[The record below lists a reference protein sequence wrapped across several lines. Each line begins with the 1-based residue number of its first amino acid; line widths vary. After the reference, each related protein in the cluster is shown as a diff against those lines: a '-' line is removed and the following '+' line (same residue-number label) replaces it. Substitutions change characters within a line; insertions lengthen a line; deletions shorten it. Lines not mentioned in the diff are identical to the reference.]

1 MSRIVWFL
9 QRDTISNW
17 HGSVSEHDEDFAVL
31 DLRRLQTP
39 RFHLLH
45 RPPPHRPPPRGGMIG
60 AVLIAFDFRRRSGPH
75 WQDIEF
81 AGISQ
86 RV

>member
-9 QRDTISNW
+9 QRVTISNW
-17 HGSVSEHDEDFAVL
+17 HGSVSEHDED
-31 DLRRLQTP
+31 LRCLIFVVFRRRVFICYTD
-39 RFHLLH
+39 R
-45 RPPPHRPPPRGGMIG
+45 RPTAPPRGGMIG